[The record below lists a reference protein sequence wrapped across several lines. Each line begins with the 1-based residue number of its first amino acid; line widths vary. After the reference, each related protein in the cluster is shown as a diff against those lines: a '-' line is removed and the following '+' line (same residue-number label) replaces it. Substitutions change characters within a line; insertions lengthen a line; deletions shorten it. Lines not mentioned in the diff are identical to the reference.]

1 MTHCLKLTC
10 AKSQLI
16 SSKARA
22 GRELV
27 SVERWS
33 IWRANLDPVV
43 GSEQGRTRPVLVIS
57 ETAAN
62 NILPVVNVLPITSR
76 KSGRRVYPNEALLG
90 LGSAGLTEESLVLTY
105 QIRTLDKR
113 RLSRSYGKLDDIGQQ
128 ERILA
133 ALCFQLGVK
142 RIHSPTDA

>member
-1 MTHCLKLTC
+1 M
-10 AKSQLI
+10 
-16 SSKARA
+16 
-22 GRELV
+22 

-57 ETAAN
+57 ETTAN
-62 NILPVVNVLPITSR
+62 DILPVVNVLPITSR

-90 LGSAGLTEESLVLTY
+90 FGTAGLTEESLVLTY

-128 ERILA
+128 ERILT

-142 RIHSPTDA
+142 RIDSPTDA